1 MLEINLSAGFDAVG
15 VLTLAGGLL
24 HALVGND
31 VAGFAVGDGETQ
43 FVFF

>member
-1 MLEINLSAGFDAVG
+1 MLEINLCAGFDAVG
-15 VLTLAGGLL
+15 VLALAGGLL

-31 VAGFAVGDGETQ
+31 VAGFAAGDGKAQ